1 MNIFV
6 KENSSSSSILASFI
20 PLAVATFS
28 AVALLLVS
36 QTVPAYILAT
46 IIFFGGVVGGYS
58 TTRITQNAFLAY
70 AQQRESLHQQLPSQP
85 VKIQELETL
94 CLEALPIW
102 SRQVESARAQTEQA
116 VSALSAQFAQLVER
130 LNATIQTSETLTGSH
145 NDDSIGKIFHH
156 AETRLKAVT
165 DSLQKAQ
172 IGREQMLGEIRQLT
186 GYTEE
191 LKQMAASVAAIA
203 AQTNL
208 LALNAAIEAARAG
221 ESGRGFAVVADE
233 VRKLSS
239 ISSVTGKEMTDKV
252 NVINNAITG
261 AFKVAEQANVEDE
274 QVLSRAN
281 ANIDEIMNNFTSLVA
296 SLGQSS
302 DILRDEGMGIRG
314 EIEQVLV
321 ALQFQDRTSQ
331 ILSQVR
337 ENLNELRTDLESE
350 HANDTGLD
358 VHAWLAR
365 MEQSYAMNDQ
375 RVNHSGEDRGA
386 NAQDE
391 ITFF

>member
-1 MNIFV
+1 MNIFI
-6 KENSSSSSILASFI
+6 KENISRSTIFASFM
-20 PLAVATFS
+20 PPAVATF
-28 AVALLLVS
+28 AVIGVLLVS
-36 QTVPAYILAT
+36 QTTLAYILAAS
-46 IIFFGGVVGGYS
+46 IFFSGAIGGYI
-58 TTRITQNAFLAY
+58 TARIARSALAAAVLKSKPLYEVSPEQIAKTQA
-70 AQQRESLHQQLPSQP
+70 
-85 VKIQELETL
+85 LETL

-130 LNATIQTSETLTGSH
+130 LNATIQTSETLAGNH
-145 NDDSIGKIFHH
+145 NDDSIGKTFDH
-156 AETRLKAVT
+156 AEAQLKAVT
-165 DSLQKAQ
+165 DSLQQAQ
-172 IGREQMLGEIRQLT
+172 IGREQMLGEIKQLT

-191 LKQMAASVAAIA
+191 LKKMAAKVAAIA

-233 VRKLSS
+233 VRKLSN
-239 ISSVTGKEMTDKV
+239 ISSVTGKDMTDKV
-252 NVINNAITG
+252 NVINAAITG

-274 QVLSRAN
+274 QVLGRAN
-281 ANIDEIMNNFTSLVA
+281 ANIGEILSNFTSLVA

-302 DILRDEGMGIRG
+302 DILRDEGVGIRS

-331 ILSQVR
+331 ILTQVR
-337 ENLNELRTDLESE
+337 ENLNELRGDLESK
-350 HANDTGLD
+350 NSQDTGLD
-358 VHAWLAR
+358 VHEWLHR
-365 MEQSYAMNDQ
+365 MQQSYAMNDQ
-375 RVNHSGEDRGA
+375 RANHSGEDSGA
-386 NAQDE
+386 EAQDE

>member
-1 MNIFV
+1 MNIFI
-6 KENSSSSSILASFI
+6 KENISRSTIFASFM
-20 PLAVATFS
+20 PPAVATF
-28 AVALLLVS
+28 AVIGVLLVS
-36 QTVPAYILAT
+36 QTTLAYILAAS
-46 IIFFGGVVGGYS
+46 IFFSGAIGGYI
-58 TTRITQNAFLAY
+58 TARIARSALAAAVLKSKPLYEVSPEQIAKTQA
-70 AQQRESLHQQLPSQP
+70 
-85 VKIQELETL
+85 LETL

-130 LNATIQTSETLTGSH
+130 LNATIQTSETLAGNH
-145 NDDSIGKIFHH
+145 NDDSIGKTFDH
-156 AETRLKAVT
+156 AEAQLKAVT
-165 DSLQKAQ
+165 DSLQQAQ
-172 IGREQMLGEIRQLT
+172 IGREQMLGEIKQLT

-191 LKQMAASVAAIA
+191 LKKMAAKVAAIA

-233 VRKLSS
+233 VRKLSN
-239 ISSVTGKEMTDKV
+239 ISSVTGKDMTDKV
-252 NVINNAITG
+252 NVINAAITG

-274 QVLSRAN
+274 QVLGRAN
-281 ANIDEIMNNFTSLVA
+281 ANIGEILSNFTSLVA

-302 DILRDEGMGIRG
+302 DILRDEGVGIRS

-331 ILSQVR
+331 ILTQVR
-337 ENLNELRTDLESE
+337 ENLNELRGDLESE
-350 HANDTGLD
+350 NSQDSGLD
-358 VHAWLAR
+358 VHEWLHR
-365 MEQSYAMNDQ
+365 MQQSYAMNDQ
-375 RVNHSGEDRGA
+375 RANHSGEDGGA
-386 NAQDE
+386 EAQDE

>member
-375 RVNHSGEDRGA
+375 RVNHSGEDSGA